1 MQASRCRSEVC
12 NFIKIR
18 DSGAVVFLWILRI
31 FKNSFSPEHLR
42 ATASGLNVLINLKPK
57 LFNLRLLGSLC
68 NLNHLSPI
76 IYHQMKI
83 SKKYNEQVF
92 YKKVVLKNFAIFTE
106 KHLRW
111 SLFLNKNTVL
121 QTWNFFKK
129 RLQHRF
135 FPVNIAKFLRKPVLE
150 NICERLSE
158 RLSNI
163 NNIGIEEDI
172 FSKIKH
178 GNWRRIFSQKQN
190 MGIKEDIFSKK
201 KKKQAPSQEFLRAG
215 KVSTN

>member
-1 MQASRCRSEVC
+1 M
-12 NFIKIR
+12 
-18 DSGAVVFLWILRI
+18 
-31 FKNSFSPEHLR
+31 
-42 ATASGLNVLINLKPK
+42 KPK
-57 LFNLRLLGSLC
+57 LLKKIAKNKFCSIYC
-68 NLNHLSPI
+68 EFLSVTWTNFTIVKYNSKISI
-76 IYHQMKI
+76 IYHQIKI
-83 SKKYNEQVF
+83 LKRYNEQVF
-92 YKKVVLKNFAIFTE
+92 NKKAALKNFAIFTE

-111 SLFLNKNTVL
+111 SLFLNKNVGL
-121 QTWNFFKK
+121 QSWNFIKK

-178 GNWRRIFSQKQN
+178 GNWRRIFSQKQH

-201 KKKQAPSQEFLRAG
+201 KQKQAPSQEFLRAG